1 MNKRLTYIQVAL
13 VLAGVVI
20 ALTMKGASASYA
32 ALYGGGVAVLNS
44 MLLAWRVKRA
54 GEVAKTNPKQSVY
67 ILYFGAVER
76 FVVALVGL
84 AVGLGAF
91 HLDPIPLLATFGVA
105 QAAYFFDGQSKHR

>member
-1 MNKRLTYIQVAL
+1 MSKRLIIIQVAL
-13 VLAGVVI
+13 VIAGVVI
-20 ALTMKGASASYA
+20 ALSTKGVSASLA
-32 ALYGGGVAVLNS
+32 ALYGGGIALLNS

-91 HLDPIPLLATFGVA
+91 KLDPIPALATFAIA
-105 QAAYFFDGQSKHR
+105 QIAYFFDGQSKSH